1 MNEELFAVPPD
12 KAGTN
17 IPRSSCTRGWQLRQE
32 FQLAARSVPNAI
44 CPKSVLRSITDKGYS
59 SGVRAGF
66 LPKGTVVI
74 APRCS
79 ERCLQAKLQSPPP
92 NSVAGARNAK

>member
-17 IPRSSCTRGWQLRQE
+17 IPRSSCTRGQLRQE
-32 FQLAARSVPNAI
+32 FQLGRQDPVPNAI

-66 LPKGTVVI
+66 LPKGTVVD
-74 APRCS
+74 RVS
-79 ERCLQAKLQSPPP
+79 MF
-92 NSVAGARNAK
+92 